1 MGQLTDQLKDQL
13 KNIGRMR
20 SRVLAL
26 AGLALL
32 LASCNTPFSNRL
44 SEIDWTGSPAAGKIT
59 VSHPKMYRRE
69 SLINERR
76 RDVGWI
82 EGMLEPAEFA
92 KVKFD
97 PEMQREIEQITAFA
111 AAIGLSFDPARGA
124 EYRRES
130 ETSAIQHKIDV
141 LELQLQL
148 DQLTRNAELMRAR
161 FAAQTEPSDHKPDD
175 GAKPQESGAAGAALP
190 PQLAAA
196 IDQLKAAI
204 VKFTDGLATR
214 LEASASDVKK
224 ATSTVNPN
232 DLFRDK
238 LAYRDLLKSALN
250 TASLDDLHDFGGSAL
265 IRLNFQAVVLPERD
279 RSRRPG
285 VVQMTIEPPPPD
297 APDWDI
303 LYRRWLD
310 HINQRLN
317 RATVDGW
324 RQDPELV
331 ALSDSDLFTL
341 IDYYFP
347 RPDPQP
353 GPALISKPAAGDIDA
368 RPGAI
373 ADPACDGY
381 AARTAQREAA
391 CAKLVFAVPRFVG
404 ATTQEGAYSS
414 LDNYL
419 KSFQPDL
426 SAQAQYDATVGIHD
440 KIPRAAPRLV
450 KECGLPALPPNR
462 SAGRGQPD
470 DADDVLHAIL
480 RAQLRVVAAD
490 EIARVERAAQHI
502 LGQAG
507 VAAGHGTGQA
517 RLIAARASE
526 ARFLL
531 STFED
536 SAYRSCPRQ
545 RRLAFRNDLPRLY
558 RPRPFEDIV
567 SEQSRIAVYEI
578 GPRELVQ
585 QISSVSRVAN
595 NLSLAL
601 SLAAAAP
608 RTGASAS
615 AAANYSRQAI
625 GKAATFERIPSLI
638 GYAAQDNRFGW
649 VIMPRAVFDPKG
661 DILLEQEPRTMD
673 LAVDLSIPA
682 WWPYFDLVTTTGWGP
697 DVEAFGRGAPRLGP
711 NATMRV
717 PMKANYA
724 DFEQMTVRMQR
735 GAQPQIQIDDP
746 TLKGQHVS
754 ACRVTTLYVRG
765 AHLWRASAVVIGG
778 HRLVDDQ
785 LDVAPDM
792 SGVLLTIPA
801 LAGLTPVDGVLPLS
815 IHTRDGQATG
825 SVAYVAAP
833 QSGTCPALPKVA
845 AGDAPKAPPA
855 TAPDDGGQGKPA
867 AVP

>member
-1 MGQLTDQLKDQL
+1 MDQLSKAGSTRWR
-13 KNIGRMR
+13 I
-20 SRVLAL
+20 LAL
-26 AGLALL
+26 VGLALL
-32 LASCNTPFSNRL
+32 LASCKTPFSNRL
-44 SEIDWTGSPAAGKIT
+44 SQIDWAGSRIAGTIA
-59 VSHPKMYRRE
+59 VSQPKMYRRE

-82 EGMLEPAEFA
+82 EGMLDPAEFA

-130 ETSAIQHKIDV
+130 ETDAIQHKIDV

-148 DQLTRNAELMRAR
+148 DQLIRDAELMRAR
-161 FAAQTEPSDHKPDD
+161 FAAQTEPSDRKPGDGAKAPD
-175 GAKPQESGAAGAALP
+175 GAKPQEAGAADAALP
-190 PQLAAA
+190 PQLNLA

-214 LEASASDVKK
+214 LDASASDVKR
-224 ATSTVNPN
+224 ATSAVNPN
-232 DLFRDK
+232 DQFRDK

-285 VVQMTIEPPPPD
+285 VVQMTIKPPPPD

-317 RATVDGW
+317 RATGDGW
-324 RQDPELV
+324 GQDPELV

-347 RPDPQP
+347 RPNPQP
-353 GPALISKPAAGDIDA
+353 GPALKNRPTAGDSNA
-368 RPGAI
+368 RPDAI
-373 ADPACDGY
+373 ANSACDGY
-381 AARTAQREAA
+381 AVRTAQREQA

-404 ATTQEGAYSS
+404 GTTQEGAYSS

-419 KSFQPDL
+419 RSFQPYA
-426 SAQAQYDATVGIHD
+426 SAQAQYDATVGIHA
-440 KIPRAAPRLV
+440 KIPGAAPRLV
-450 KECGLPALPPNR
+450 KDCHLPVLPPKTPAAP
-462 SAGRGQPD
+462 SEPD
-470 DADDVLHAIL
+470 DADDVLHAIR
-480 RAQLRVVAAD
+480 RAQQRVVAAD

-507 VAAGHGTGQA
+507 VAAGYGTGQA
-517 RLIAARASE
+517 RLIAAQASE

-531 STFED
+531 RTFED
-536 SAYRSCPRQ
+536 TAYRACSRQ
-545 RRLAFRNDLPRLY
+545 QRIAFRNHLPRLY
-558 RPRPFEDIV
+558 RPRPFEEIV

-625 GKAATFERIPSLI
+625 GKSATFERIPSLI

-682 WWPYFDLVTTTGWGP
+682 WWPYFDLVTATGWGP
-697 DVEAFGRGAPRLGP
+697 DAAAIDGGAPRLDPGGS
-711 NATMRV
+711 MRV

-735 GAQPQIQIDDP
+735 GAQLQIQIDDP

-765 AHLWRASAVVIGG
+765 AHLWRASAAVIGG
-778 HRLVDDQ
+778 HRLANNQ

-792 SGVLLTIPA
+792 SGILLTVPA

-815 IHTRDGQATG
+815 IYTRDGEATG
-825 SVAYVAAP
+825 SVAYVAEP
-833 QSGTCPALPKVA
+833 QPGICPALAKVA
-845 AGDAPKAPPA
+845 ASDAPKAPPA
-855 TAPDDGGQGKPA
+855 KVPDDGEQGKPA
-867 AVP
+867 AAAVP